1 VGGGIA
7 SAERFLIKVSDQM
20 RLSMKSTARDRVVF
34 HREYGIFFKIEERV
48 WFILEKTT
56 PRPWSLIGGHGV
68 LGSWDNPDIRAVRC
82 AVKLGA
88 YLYCGAYGEKLGS
101 AQIWKFDGSNWEMVY
116 SAAACKQSFNR
127 INAIECWDGRIA
139 AGLGTWGQP
148 GKATVL
154 LLEPNLG
161 ANGLE
166 FFPIHVGATEVV
178 DSLCVWQN
186 HLVAGLSAGNYNA
199 TLEASV
205 VIGDGSTWKTLRL
218 PATYTGIYALATH
231 NGSVYAGTWNRN
243 HQKQNDV
250 GARVLK
256 LTKQGWH
263 SIESGNF
270 ASQIMNKSA
279 MVMSLTTTPNGLYG
293 TLSLSETNTAFQT
306 PIFKITDDY
315 IESVNLLTTDETI
328 TKSGNFNHSIF
339 HNGNFYFTSAGAVD
353 GRGGIRLRVWR
364 LMDDGNCIA
373 IGGGHHGGWRDSD
386 IGSANPRYS
395 AWIYKL
401 VSFEGS
407 LLAFIAYGIGGGQ
420 ATVWKIE
427 NSCL

>member
-1 VGGGIA
+1 
-7 SAERFLIKVSDQM
+7 
-20 RLSMKSTARDRVVF
+20 
-34 HREYGIFFKIEERV
+34 
-48 WFILEKTT
+48 
-56 PRPWSLIGGHGV
+56 
-68 LGSWDNPDIRAVRC
+68 
-82 AVKLGA
+82 
-88 YLYCGAYGEKLGS
+88 
-101 AQIWKFDGSNWEMVY
+101 
-116 SAAACKQSFNR
+116 
-127 INAIECWDGRIA
+127 
-139 AGLGTWGQP
+139 
-148 GKATVL
+148 
-154 LLEPNLG
+154 
-161 ANGLE
+161 
-166 FFPIHVGATEVV
+166 
-178 DSLCVWQN
+178 
-186 HLVAGLSAGNYNA
+186 
-199 TLEASV
+199 
-205 VIGDGSTWKTLRL
+205 
-218 PATYTGIYALATH
+218 LATH

-263 SIESGNF
+263 SIESGDF
-270 ASQIMNKSA
+270 VKQFMNKSP

-386 IGSANPRYS
+386 IGSANSRYS

-401 VSFEGS
+401 VPFEGS